1 MAYTVD
7 NAIILAAGTSS
18 RFAPLSYERPKALIT
33 VKGEILIER
42 QIRQLQQ
49 AGVPE
54 IFVVTGYRSEQ
65 LVYLADKFGV
75 KLVHNPDY
83 GTRNNNASLYAARR
97 YLGNSYVCSA
107 DNYFCENPFEREVDG
122 CYYAAVYA
130 NGPTQEWCIKTDA
143 AGNICGA
150 TVGGR
155 DSWYMMGHTFWD
167 TNFSQAFVEILE
179 EVYYRPETAPL
190 LWESIFLQHTDRL
203 KMKVRQYAP
212 GIIYEF
218 DSLDELRQFDPEY
231 RTNSHSTILREIA
244 VKWNVPEEEI
254 TGIRALAGQ
263 YNDAVGFCFQIKGQ
277 AFYYDYF
284 SKEVSQWNENW
295 KKETFLS

>member
-107 DNYFCENPFEREVDG
+107 DNYFCENPFEREVDE

-150 TVGGR
+150 MVVG
-155 DSWYMMGHTFWD
+155 
-167 TNFSQAFVEILE
+167 
-179 EVYYRPETAPL
+179 
-190 LWESIFLQHTDRL
+190 
-203 KMKVRQYAP
+203 
-212 GIIYEF
+212 
-218 DSLDELRQFDPEY
+218 
-231 RTNSHSTILREIA
+231 EIA
-244 VKWNVPEEEI
+244 G
-254 TGIRALAGQ
+254 T
-263 YNDAVGFCFQIKGQ
+263 
-277 AFYYDYF
+277 
-284 SKEVSQWNENW
+284 
-295 KKETFLS
+295 